1 MAEHKYLNIDGIRYL
16 TNKYDLRYA
25 KASHSHKKS
34 DITDFPTSMPAS
46 DVYAW
51 AKASTKPTYTAAE
64 VGLDKVDNTSDEDKP
79 ISRAVQAA
87 LDGKSDKHN
96 HPYMP
101 LAGGQFTGKI
111 SFSDSTALP
120 ENTSMQY
127 LLGID
132 AFTSGGTMKW
142 TSKANLLSGYAL
154 IGSSNDASTVNSIYG
169 AKAYADSKIAALVDS
184 APDTLNTLNELAV
197 AINTNKDAVTAINSS
212 ITNKV
217 DKTTKVNG
225 KALSSNVTITTEDI
239 ASKLSAGGTLGQDI
253 QHLSDDKVDKASGKG
268 LSTNDFTTAYKNKLD
283 GIASGA
289 TAVTESTVSGWGFT
303 KNTGTVT
310 SVKVGSTSYNPS
322 SGVVSLPA
330 YPSVPASLKN
340 PNALS
345 LKANSETSA
354 FTSYDGSAAKT
365 ITVAPSS
372 TAGAFT
378 ISDGTTTKTI
388 QLAGKFTDNN
398 TTYESKAAAN
408 GGTAVSLVTT
418 GEKYTWN
425 NKASTA
431 VATKTANGLMSA
443 TDKSNLEVAITDITT
458 LWSEVNNKADA
469 HNHPYLPSSG
479 GTIEGDLTLHA
490 TSGNSPKLIF
500 QRGDNTGTITDWNIN
515 VVSGALN
522 FNTVATSGS
531 ATEKTIMTLGYSGGL
546 DVVGNIK
553 ENGTLLSS
561 KYLGIS
567 AKASDSSKLN
577 GQAASYYLDYDN
589 LSNKPTIPTNTWRG
603 IQNNLTSTST
613 TESLSAY
620 QGKLLN
626 EKFADYLPLTGGTI
640 TAGNTLILGA
650 TSNAN
655 SSKLKWGTV
664 NSKTPYFGYASD
676 QTDGT
681 FVWSTTGTTYQTGL
695 AIGGGSG
702 NLLWKGVK
710 VATVNDIPDIPA
722 GITVDTSLSSTSSN
736 AIANKTVTNAI
747 EVIRTDVDNLFTG
760 KSDEGHTHNYAGSSS
775 AGGAASNVNVTNTTP
790 TSATTYYPLYA
801 TGVSGSQTV
810 RANADFYYY
819 DAGTWA
825 YLNIGSSSQVGGI
838 TLHQSNGRYVNLAA
852 ASGLTANRDI
862 TFPDSSGTVALTN
875 GTIAQANKIKI
886 GTKYYTATLS
896 GTTLALTSS

>member
-16 TNKYDLRYA
+16 TKKYDLRYA

-87 LDGKSDKHN
+87 LDGKSDTHN

-101 LAGGQFTGKI
+101 LAGGQFTGKV
-111 SFSDSTALP
+111 SFSSSTALP

-253 QHLSDDKVDKASGKG
+253 QHLSDDKVDKVSGKG

-289 TAVTESTVSGWGFT
+289 
-303 KNTGTVT
+303 
-310 SVKVGSTSYNPS
+310 
-322 SGVVSLPA
+322 
-330 YPSVPASLKN
+330 
-340 PNALS
+340 
-345 LKANSETSA
+345 
-354 FTSYDGSAAKT
+354 
-365 ITVAPSS
+365 
-372 TAGAFT
+372 
-378 ISDGTTTKTI
+378 
-388 QLAGKFTDNN
+388 
-398 TTYESKAAAN
+398 
-408 GGTAVSLVTT
+408 
-418 GEKYTWN
+418 
-425 NKASTA
+425 
-431 VATKTANGLMSA
+431 
-443 TDKSNLEVAITDITT
+443 
-458 LWSEVNNKADA
+458 EVNVQSDWSVTDTSSDA
-469 HNHPYLPSSG
+469 Y
-479 GTIEGDLTLHA
+479 
-490 TSGNSPKLIF
+490 
-500 QRGDNTGTITDWNIN
+500 
-515 VVSGALN
+515 
-522 FNTVATSGS
+522 
-531 ATEKTIMTLGYSGGL
+531 
-546 DVVGNIK
+546 IK
-553 ENGTLLSS
+553 
-561 KYLGIS
+561 
-567 AKASDSSKLN
+567 
-577 GQAASYYLDYDN
+577 
-589 LSNKPTIPTNTWRG
+589 NKPTIPTNTWRG

-626 EKFADYLPLTGGTI
+626 EKFDNYLPLTGGTI

-664 NSKTPYFGYASD
+664 NSKTPYFSYASD

-681 FVWSTTGTTYQTGL
+681 FVWSITGTTYQTGL

-710 VATVNDIPDIPA
+710 VATVNDIPSGVA
-722 GITVDTSLSSTSSN
+722 VDTSLSSTSSN
-736 AIANKTVTNAI
+736 AVANKAVSAAIDILTEDVENLKQADNLYLPKAGGTITGTVTQ
-747 EVIRTDVDNLFTG
+747 T
-760 KSDEGHTHNYAGSSS
+760 AGDMITQYCAVKS
-775 AGGAASNVNVTNTTP
+775 AGHETGSYSKIATLSSTGYIRYRTP
-790 TSATTYYPLYA
+790 AEMKTDL
-801 TGVSGSQTV
+801 GVGQ
-810 RANADFYYY
+810 
-819 DAGTWA
+819 
-825 YLNIGSSSQVGGI
+825 
-838 TLHQSNGRYVNLAA
+838 
-852 ASGLTANRDI
+852 
-862 TFPDSSGTVALTN
+862 
-875 GTIAQANKIKI
+875 IKI
-886 GTKYYTATLS
+886 GSTYYTATLS
-896 GTTLALTSS
+896 GTTLALTSI

>member
-1 MAEHKYLNIDGIRYL
+1 MAVVRKYYKRKNSSGGYDIVYL
-16 TNKYDLRYA
+16 YTDANAVATTAERQFVSSEEKTTWNNKAD
-25 KASHSHKKS
+25 SHS
-34 DITDFPTSMPAS
+34 
-46 DVYAW
+46 
-51 AKASTKPTYTAAE
+51 
-64 VGLDKVDNTSDEDKP
+64 
-79 ISRAVQAA
+79 
-87 LDGKSDKHN
+87 

-101 LAGGQFTGKI
+101 LAGGQFTGKV
-111 SFSDSTALP
+111 SFSGSTALP

-132 AFTSGGTMKW
+132 AFASGGTVKW

-154 IGSSNDASTVNSIYG
+154 IGSSNDASTANSIYG
-169 AKAYADSKIAALVDS
+169 AKAYADAKIAALVDS

-239 ASKLSAGGTLGQDI
+239 ASKLSTGGTLGQDI

-268 LSTNDFTTAYKNKLD
+268 LSTNDFTTAYKNKLE

-322 SGVVSLPA
+322 SGVISLPA
-330 YPSVPASLKN
+330 YPSN
-340 PNALS
+340 
-345 LKANSETSA
+345 
-354 FTSYDGSAAKT
+354 
-365 ITVAPSS
+365 
-372 TAGAFT
+372 
-378 ISDGTTTKTI
+378 
-388 QLAGKFTDNN
+388 
-398 TTYESKAAAN
+398 
-408 GGTAVSLVTT
+408 
-418 GEKYTWN
+418 
-425 NKASTA
+425 
-431 VATKTANGLMSA
+431 
-443 TDKSNLEVAITDITT
+443 
-458 LWSEVNNKADA
+458 
-469 HNHPYLPSSG
+469 YLPLSG

-522 FNTVATSGS
+522 FNTVSTFGS
-531 ATEKTIMTLGYSGGL
+531 TTEKIIMTLGYSGGL

-561 KYLGIS
+561 KYLGIN

-577 GQAASYYLDYDN
+577 GQEASYYLDYNN
-589 LSNKPTIPTNTWRG
+589 LSNKPATPTNTWRG

-626 EKFADYLPLTGGTI
+626 EKFANYLPLTGGTI

-681 FVWSTTGTTYQTGL
+681 FVWSITGTTYQTGL

-710 VATVNDIPDIPA
+710 VATVNDIPSGVA
-722 GITVDTSLSSTSSN
+722 VDTALSSTSSN
-736 AIANKTVTNAI
+736 AIANKAVSAAIDILTEDVENLKQADNLYLPKAGGTITGTVTQTAGDMI
-747 EVIRTDVDNLFTG
+747 T
-760 KSDEGHTHNYAGSSS
+760 NYCAVKS
-775 AGGAASNVNVTNTTP
+775 AGHETGSYSKIATLSSTGYIRYRTP
-790 TSATTYYPLYA
+790 AEMKTDL
-801 TGVSGSQTV
+801 GVGQ
-810 RANADFYYY
+810 
-819 DAGTWA
+819 
-825 YLNIGSSSQVGGI
+825 
-838 TLHQSNGRYVNLAA
+838 
-852 ASGLTANRDI
+852 
-862 TFPDSSGTVALTN
+862 
-875 GTIAQANKIKI
+875 IKI
-886 GTKYYTATLS
+886 GSKYYTATLS
-896 GTTLALTSS
+896 GTTLALTSI